1 MFPVLLPFLAVVASP
16 LPPAED
22 PDLRCVVAIS
32 YVMGAANEKGAAADE
47 LASLTTVFMYFLGK
61 VDARH
66 PGEDLA
72 KGFSSVFAQPGYEKL
87 LPNDLVRCGAEAQA
101 RGSMLI
107 ELGKT
112 LKSMAPLASSSPG

>member
-1 MFPVLLPFLAVVASP
+1 MFPVLLPLLAAVSLPFP
-16 LPPAED
+16 LED

-32 YVMGAANEKGAAADE
+32 YVMGVASEKGAPADE
-47 LASLTTVFMYFLGK
+47 LTSLTTVFMYFLGK

-66 PGEDLA
+66 PAEDLA
-72 KGFSSVFAQPGYEKL
+72 NAFSSVFAQPGYEKL
-87 LPNDLVRCGAEAQA
+87 LPKDLVRCGAEAEA
-101 RGSMLI
+101 RGAMLI